1 MSSDPKSPPANVTAL
16 LKAWAGGDLAALDAL
31 VPLVERELHR
41 VARHHMR
48 GERPGHTLQPTALVN
63 EVYLRLAEIGGL
75 EWRDRTHFLSMAA
88 RLMRRILVDMARARA
103 AEKRGGGVTLVPV
116 DGRDLAAPAD
126 APDVVAL
133 HDALEALAQVDARK
147 ARVVELRAF
156 GGLTVDETADVLGV
170 SAETVMRDWTFAKAW
185 LVRELR
191 G

>member
-1 MSSDPKSPPANVTAL
+1 MSSDPESLPANVTAL
-16 LKAWAGGDLAALDAL
+16 LKAWAGGDLAALDTL

-48 GERPGHTLQPTALVN
+48 GERPDHTLQPTALVN